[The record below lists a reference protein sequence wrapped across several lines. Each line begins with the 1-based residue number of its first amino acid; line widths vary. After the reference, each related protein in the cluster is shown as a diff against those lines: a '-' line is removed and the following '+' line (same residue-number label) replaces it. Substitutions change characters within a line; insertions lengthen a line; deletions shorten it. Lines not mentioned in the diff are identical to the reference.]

1 MDGERVI
8 LEYDTVVANLQ
19 SMGAG
24 AVEQDGDTYRFCTPA
39 GNFVATFDE
48 IMGYWEVEQ
57 VTPAAISIREKLD
70 RLSDTARTEIAADTR
85 EFWDVVCAD
94 STTINV
100 KGAASQEAEDLCAND
115 PDLDNAPGS
124 PCKRAINLVYG
135 DRQRD
140 YGHPAD
146 NWGRIARYWS
156 AYLFNRFGISVLVEP
171 RDVGWMNILQ
181 KIARDNETELGENL
195 DDTAGYAEGMHLVAE
210 REAIETKPFYA
221 EAQEKPTCST

>member
-1 MDGERVI
+1 MGGERVMPPPGRI
-8 LEYDTVVANLQ
+8 VAE
-19 SMGAG
+19 GVG
-24 AVEQDGDTYRFCTPA
+24 RVPR
-39 GNFVATFDE
+39 GNASPEATD
-48 IMGYWEVEQ
+48 
-57 VTPAAISIREKLD
+57 
-70 RLSDTARTEIAADTR
+70 
-85 EFWDVVCAD
+85 
-94 STTINV
+94 
-100 KGAASQEAEDLCAND
+100 
-115 PDLDNAPGS
+115 S
-124 PCKRAINLVYG
+124 PCKRALNLVHG

>member
-1 MDGERVI
+1 MGGERVI

-24 AVEQDGDTYRFCTPA
+24 AVEQDGDTYRFSTPA

-57 VTPAAISIREKLD
+57 VTPAAICIREKLD
-70 RLSDTARTEIAADTR
+70 ALMANIKDAVEADRR
-85 EFWDVVCAD
+85 EFWEVVCAD
-94 STTINV
+94 SPTINV
-100 KGAASQEAEDLCAND
+100 KAAASQEASDH
-115 PDLDNAPGS
+115 S
-124 PCKRAINLVYG
+124 PCKQAINLVYG

-156 AYLFNRFGISVLVEP
+156 AYLFNRFGITVLVEP

-181 KIARDNETELGENL
+181 KIARDNEQELAENI

-210 REAIETKPFYA
+210 RDASQTSETYPA
-221 EAQEKPTCST
+221 EAQETQTCST